1 MASNGSD
8 LSDRSDLSASTAL
21 QDVRPAGR
29 TPLRATADNAL
40 KIVVVGGFGVG
51 KTTLVGSVSEIRPLN
66 TEEVMTRAGEGID
79 PAGSWGKRS
88 TTVAFDF
95 GRITLSER
103 QVLYLFGAPGQER
116 FWFLWDR
123 LFSGALGAV
132 VLVDTRRL
140 EDSWYAIDRLEHH
153 GTPFI
158 VARNNFGEPGHTL
171 EQVREALDLP
181 PEVPLVDCD
190 ARDRESGKRVLIE
203 LVHHLAALAGAD
215 AAALAA
221 LAEPGTPVGPA
232 AAGEFGTPVGPA
244 AAAVP
249 GAPDAIYE
257 ESTP

>member
-1 MASNGSD
+1 M
-8 LSDRSDLSASTAL
+8 
-21 QDVRPAGR
+21 
-29 TPLRATADNAL
+29 RATADNAL

-66 TEEVMTRAGEGID
+66 TEEVMTRAGEGVD
-79 PAGSWGKRS
+79 PAGAWGKRS

-95 GRITLSER
+95 GRITLSAS

-140 EDSWYAIDRLEHH
+140 EESWYAIDRLEHH

-158 VARNNFGEPGHTL
+158 VARNNFGEQTHSL

-181 PEVPLVDCD
+181 AEVPLVDCD
-190 ARDRESGKRVLIE
+190 ARDRESGKQVLIA
-203 LVHHLAALAGAD
+203 LVRHLT
-215 AAALAA
+215 A
-221 LAEPGTPVGPA
+221 LAE
-232 AAGEFGTPVGPA
+232 AAGEPPVPVGAPAGLEAFGAPA
-244 AAAVP
+244 AEAAEAPAAEAP
-249 GAPDAIYE
+249 GAEAVEAPEAPVTPEYE